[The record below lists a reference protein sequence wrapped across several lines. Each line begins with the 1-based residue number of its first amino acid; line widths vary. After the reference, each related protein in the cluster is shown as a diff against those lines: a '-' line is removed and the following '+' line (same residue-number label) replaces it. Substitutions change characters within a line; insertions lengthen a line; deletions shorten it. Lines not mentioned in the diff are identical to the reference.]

1 MSDYCKGCRYKVSKK
16 NGPEACPFNYLYW
29 DFMIR
34 NENKL
39 SGNPRLGMSYR
50 TLARMGEDK
59 AKAVQADSQ
68 RFFKALD
75 NGELI

>member
-1 MSDYCKGCRYKVSKK
+1 
-16 NGPEACPFNYLYW
+16 
-29 DFMIR
+29 MIR
-34 NENKL
+34 NQDKL
-39 SGNPRLGMSYR
+39 RGNPRLGMSYR

-59 AKAVQADSQ
+59 AKAVKADSQ

>member
-1 MSDYCKGCRYKVSKK
+1 MSKK

-39 SGNPRLGMSYR
+39 RSNPRLGMSYR
-50 TLARMGEDK
+50 TLTRMGEDK
-59 AKAVQADSQ
+59 AKAVKADSE

-75 NGELI
+75 NGELV

>member
-1 MSDYCKGCRYKVSKK
+1 
-16 NGPEACPFNYLYW
+16 
-29 DFMIR
+29 MIR
-34 NENKL
+34 NEDKL
-39 SGNPRLGMSYR
+39 RSNPRLGMSYR